1 VLVSTPDFE
10 GRGSY
15 TFPTLEDF
23 SRTFEIYRI
32 EKGSRYQCNLA
43 YDELEILQVQRKWEV
58 SQALNPA
65 IKEYQEAALR
75 YRKMLKLKE
84 PAHRCDKALSLWVQG
99 PRRTKPGTQPPG
111 AQFLRDSA
119 MGEVYGESKPAPL
132 KLRCRVLNL
141 LQLMR
146 KPTTSR
152 RETSFIQDR
161 VSIGEIAASDYLS
174 ENIARFNLL
183 HKYTQ
188 VRGLNIN
195 TP

>member
-1 VLVSTPDFE
+1 MGGFTGAQPGDKRVS
-10 GRGSY
+10 G
-15 TFPTLEDF
+15 
-23 SRTFEIYRI
+23 SRTSIPENA
-32 EKGSRYQCNLA
+32 QA
-43 YDELEILQVQRKWEV
+43 QRTG
-58 SQALNPA
+58 
-65 IKEYQEAALR
+65 
-75 YRKMLKLKE
+75 
-84 PAHRCDKALSLWVQG
+84 HRCDKALSLWVQG

-119 MGEVYGESKPAPL
+119 TGEVYGEGKPAPL

-161 VSIGEIAASDYLS
+161 VSIGEVAASDYLS
-174 ENIARFNLL
+174 ENIARFSLL